1 MSQFFYK
8 DGEDWNSFNVNKVIR
23 TVTLQD
29 KSLLVLLDDLHERAV
44 ETPNINPKTNKVVGV
59 QRKRDTYQSEIYL
72 RGEDIQRFRRTTD
85 ASMWIE
91 SIEEARNEIK
101 ENASV

>member
-8 DGEDWNSFNVNKVIR
+8 DGEDWNSFNINKVIR
-23 TVTLQD
+23 TITLQD

-44 ETPNINPKTNKVVGV
+44 ETPNVNPKTNKVVGV

-72 RGEDIQRFRRTTD
+72 RGEDIERFRETVEVKPFSE
-85 ASMWIE
+85 SML
-91 SIEEARNEIK
+91 SLTPQNNET
-101 ENASV
+101 V

>member
-59 QRKRDTYQSEIYL
+59 QRKRDTYQTEIYL
-72 RGEDIQRFRRTTD
+72 KGDDIVRFQRTVN
-85 ASMWIE
+85 
-91 SIEEARNEIK
+91 SIGDDT
-101 ENASV
+101 V

>member
-1 MSQFFYK
+1 MNQFFYK
-8 DGEDWNSFNVNKVIR
+8 EGEDWNSFNLEKVIR

-72 RGEDIQRFRRTTD
+72 RGEDIARFRKATD
-85 ASMWIE
+85 LYGWIE
-91 SIEEARNEIK
+91 ESNKEEQ
-101 ENASV
+101 NADTTV

>member
-8 DGEDWNSFNVNKVIR
+8 DGEDWNSFNVDKVIR

-72 RGEDIQRFRRTTD
+72 RGEDIERFRKATD
-85 ASMWIE
+85 PSVWFLSE
-91 SIEEARNEIK
+91 DKVEENGK
-101 ENASV
+101 V

>member
-1 MSQFFYK
+1 MSNLFFYK
-8 DGEDWNSFNVNKVIR
+8 DGEDWNSFNVDKVIR

-72 RGEDIQRFRRTTD
+72 RDEDITRFRKAFDPEMWFKEATEEIPTTD
-85 ASMWIE
+85 GT
-91 SIEEARNEIK
+91 
-101 ENASV
+101 V